1 MIHFNIGAVAVVKLF
16 QALDIPLCKYTEEGY
31 RLQDLLSADV
41 VQHKS
46 KYQEE
51 MKSDQRPQKLVHGS
65 SCSEVALQTMFLCL
79 LNLILQINSS
89 LKLITTWGIC
99 LKSLYFVNKNC
110 ELYISLKKRS
120 AGKGTPQ
127 K

>member
-51 MKSDQRPQKLVHGS
+51 MKSDQRPQMVVH
-65 SCSEVALQTMFLCL
+65 AARL
-79 LNLILQINSS
+79 LYRQ
-89 LKLITTWGIC
+89 C
-99 LKSLYFVNKNC
+99 FFV
-110 ELYISLKKRS
+110 YS
-120 AGKGTPQ
+120 T
-127 K
+127 

>member
-51 MKSDQRPQKLVHGS
+51 MKNDQRPQNRVRVRVRVG
-65 SCSEVALQTMFLCL
+65 VRVRVRVR
-79 LNLILQINSS
+79 
-89 LKLITTWGIC
+89 G
-99 LKSLYFVNKNC
+99 
-110 ELYISLKKRS
+110 
-120 AGKGTPQ
+120 
-127 K
+127 

>member
-1 MIHFNIGAVAVVKLF
+1 MWKLSQGRKQCKLQNHMEVTF
-16 QALDIPLCKYTEEGY
+16 IEYQALLWPCLSLNLRPIE
-31 RLQDLLSADV
+31 DLLCADV

-51 MKSDQRPQKLVHGS
+51 IKSDQRPQMLVHGS

-89 LKLITTWGIC
+89 LKLIETWGIC
-99 LKSLYFVNKNC
+99 YTSPLNGLPNTSEN
-110 ELYISLKKRS
+110 
-120 AGKGTPQ
+120 GQ
-127 K
+127 M

>member
-65 SCSEVALQTMFLCL
+65 SCREVALQAMFLCL
-79 LNLILQINSS
+79 INLILQINSS
-89 LKLITTWGIC
+89 LKLIATWGIC
-99 LKSLYFVNKNC
+99 YTSPLNGLPNFRKWAIVVS
-110 ELYISLKKRS
+110 
-120 AGKGTPQ
+120 
-127 K
+127 

>member
-41 VQHKS
+41 VKHKS

-51 MKSDQRPQKLVHGS
+51 MKSDQRPQKVVHGG

-79 LNLILQINSS
+79 INLILQINSS
-89 LKLITTWGIC
+89 LKLIETWGLC
-99 LKSLYFVNKNC
+99 YTSPLNGEN
-110 ELYISLKKRS
+110 
-120 AGKGTPQ
+120 GQ
-127 K
+127 M